1 MAMLNL
7 TLNGTATTVDVRENE
22 YLAEVLRYR
31 LGLTGTKIGCNEA
44 ECGICTVLVNGTPVD
59 SCIYPALKA
68 DGAAVMTIEGL
79 GPAWKDE
86 GGRMKDE
93 VLPSSTKLHP
103 LQEAFARGGA
113 PQCGFCIPGLIMTA
127 KGLIDE
133 KPEPTEH
140 DIKVALKDTYCRCAG
155 YSFIVNAIQ
164 AAARTVRTGEPL
176 PEALVALPDTK
187 APLKVIGQP
196 LPRPDVV
203 GKVTGGA
210 KYTDD

>member
-44 ECGICTVLVNGTPVD
+44 ECGICSVLVNGTPVD
-59 SCIYPALKA
+59 SCVYPALKA

-79 GPAWKDE
+79 AESW
-86 GGRMKDE
+86 RSE
-93 VLPSSTKLHP
+93 VRSRKSESESDLQPLASDLHP

-133 KPEPTEH
+133 KPDPSEH
-140 DIKVALKDTYCRCAG
+140 DIKVALKDTY
-155 YSFIVNAIQ
+155 
-164 AAARTVRTGEPL
+164 
-176 PEALVALPDTK
+176 
-187 APLKVIGQP
+187 
-196 LPRPDVV
+196 
-203 GKVTGGA
+203 
-210 KYTDD
+210 